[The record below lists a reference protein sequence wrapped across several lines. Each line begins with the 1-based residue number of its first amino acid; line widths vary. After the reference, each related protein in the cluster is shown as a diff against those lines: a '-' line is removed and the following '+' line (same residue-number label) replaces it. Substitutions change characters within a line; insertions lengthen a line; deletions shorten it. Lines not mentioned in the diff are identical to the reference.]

1 MPLYEIEVDDR
12 MDVRNFKDEV
22 TKRKKLRQRL
32 ENQRKIR
39 RDMRVDAAY
48 KVGNDWKAARKVFGL
63 PKIETEN
70 NDLEVKQ

>member
-1 MPLYEIEVDDR
+1 M
-12 MDVRNFKDEV
+12 
-22 TKRKKLRQRL
+22 